1 MGNRNN
7 SGFVDLSISV
17 EIENFYWNQ
26 HSHIVSYF
34 TNAKTKWFESKK
46 GLPSN
51 SLKSLEHGKEHHK
64 ILGILSWVRSDVDIN
79 DRNYNG
85 VLYVFFDSCEIAG
98 GSSLTQSKDLYLP
111 ETL

>member
-1 MGNRNN
+1 
-7 SGFVDLSISV
+7 
-17 EIENFYWNQ
+17 
-26 HSHIVSYF
+26 
-34 TNAKTKWFESKK
+34 
-46 GLPSN
+46 
-51 SLKSLEHGKEHHK
+51 
-64 ILGILSWVRSDVDIN
+64 VRSDVDIN